1 MRTLHFCIYQK
12 NFEKFA
18 KLVQHRENLM
28 KYNSRLFVTIFLDE

>member
-28 KYNSRLFVTIFLDE
+28 KYNSRLLVTIFLDE